1 MKKVNPY
8 LSNGASIFISIVA
21 ALQSRVWQ
29 REIKPRADRKK
40 GSSRCL
46 SGRGRKGQ
54 ASIYGV
60 SVATPQTQVLS
71 PARVRGGGGTVRQ
84 SGLCA
89 CKLGLLAPRF
99 RHLPDGRQEWT
110 GHLVD
115 GVGLFLLI
123 LREDR
128 QTNKTPCFRPDK
140 LRKNKSPGLPRT
152 WTHALS
158 RRCSSPALRHHIPI
172 QQQ

>member
-60 SVATPQTQVLS
+60 SVAKPQTQMLS
-71 PARVRGGGGTVRQ
+71 PARVRVGGGLGVERQ
-84 SGLCA
+84 
-89 CKLGLLAPRF
+89 
-99 RHLPDGRQEWT
+99 
-110 GHLVD
+110 
-115 GVGLFLLI
+115 
-123 LREDR
+123 
-128 QTNKTPCFRPDK
+128 
-140 LRKNKSPGLPRT
+140 
-152 WTHALS
+152 
-158 RRCSSPALRHHIPI
+158 
-172 QQQ
+172 